1 MSSLHHM
8 EGGCCRSICES
19 SRPNEINGSEK
30 VILFLTKLRVF
41 WPRPEATIV
50 YKQRYMYLG
59 DSLMPIWFNHRSKF
73 PTWAYDLPRPWL
85 VADFLILN
93 TLTPSMGLTSDP
105 IKGQLV
111 TSSAAK
117 PRLHRWVYLPCR
129 PAFWLKVF
137 RWASPMMLFFL

>member
-1 MSSLHHM
+1 MSRFVLSPHHLFSTSWVALSLCITTIH
-8 EGGCCRSICES
+8 CNVRAFS
-19 SRPNEINGSEK
+19 
-30 VILFLTKLRVF
+30 
-41 WPRPEATIV
+41 PRPEATIV

-59 DSLMPIWFNHRSKF
+59 GSLMPIWFNHRSKF

-85 VADFLILN
+85 VADFLILS

-117 PRLHRWVYLPCR
+117 PRLHRWVYLACR
-129 PAFWLKVF
+129 PASGSRSSGGQV
-137 RWASPMMLFFL
+137 P